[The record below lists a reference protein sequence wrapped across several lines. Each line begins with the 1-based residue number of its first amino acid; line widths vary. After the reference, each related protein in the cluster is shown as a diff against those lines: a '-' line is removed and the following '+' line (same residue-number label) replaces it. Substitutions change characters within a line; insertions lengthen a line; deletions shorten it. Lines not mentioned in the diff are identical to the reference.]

1 MAAQFPRP
9 CKMRRDDVKHPAHRR
24 AAPRWAT
31 PPRGGS
37 DPRNGGA
44 WGCMAG
50 QAFP

>member
-24 AAPRWAT
+24 AAPRWVT
-31 PPRGGS
+31 PPRGAAT
-37 DPRNGGA
+37 RA
-44 WGCMAG
+44 TAERGCMAG